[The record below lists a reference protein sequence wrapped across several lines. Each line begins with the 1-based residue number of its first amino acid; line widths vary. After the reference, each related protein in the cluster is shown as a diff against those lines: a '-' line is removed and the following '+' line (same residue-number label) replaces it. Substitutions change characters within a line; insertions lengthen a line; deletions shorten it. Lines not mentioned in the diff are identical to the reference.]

1 VDKYGSDEALLAGQP
16 YDVVEIDGNVLTY
29 GGASALWHRLIGG
42 SSVSAYSNA
51 NAHLGVGDSNTAA
64 AAGQTDL
71 QAVTNKVRVAMDATY
86 PVHTDGTSSGA
97 ASIVF
102 RATFG
107 SGVGNFAWL
116 EWGIFNAS
124 SSGRM
129 LNRKAENLGTKV
141 AGTSWVLAVTLTL
154 S

>member
-71 QAVTNKVRVAMDATY
+71 QAVTNKLRKAMDATY
-86 PVHTDGTSSGA
+86 PVHTDATTSGGA
-97 ASIVF
+97 SVQF
-102 RATFG
+102 KATFG
-107 SGVGNFAWL
+107 TSDANFAWL